1 MSQHMINITNMTTLK
16 SVLPPHD
23 DNYFVG
29 LPHIRYEKKSCLY
42 TVKYFPT
49 LEVYTCSCKDFNY
62 RRRKTNEMCKH
73 IEYINNLDEICEAG
87 INNGISWSKQ
97 GFFESK
103 SVVMIDK
110 TDSKSDSKTDSK
122 SATTMASSPT
132 STSVPIKTHRKSQPP
147 RQRCVD
153 TSALGNASLSAEE
166 TCQMLKDI
174 VFASKSML
182 STVDKLVD
190 KLHNVKVE

>member
-1 MSQHMINITNMTTLK
+1 MTTLK

-23 DNYFVG
+23 DKYFVG
-29 LPHIRYEKKSCLY
+29 LPHILYQNKSCSY

-49 LEVYTCSCKDFNY
+49 LEVYTCSCKDFNF

-73 IEYINNLDEICEAG
+73 IEYINDLDEKWEAG
-87 INNGISWSKQ
+87 KNHGMSSSKSDL
-97 GFFESK
+97 FESN
-103 SVVMIDK
+103 SVTMIDK
-110 TDSKSDSKTDSK
+110 TNSKC
-122 SATTMASSPT
+122 ATTMASSPT
-132 STSVPIKTHRKSQPP
+132 STSAPIKTHRKSQPP

>member
-1 MSQHMINITNMTTLK
+1 MSISK
-16 SVLPPHD
+16 SVLPPYD
-23 DNYFVG
+23 DDYYLN
-29 LPHIRYEKKSCLY
+29 LPHIRYKKKSCLY

-110 TDSKSDSKTDSK
+110 SNSK
-122 SATTMASSPT
+122 SATNLASS
-132 STSVPIKTHRKSQPP
+132 STSDSVATSSTTPVPNGAPKAHRKK
-147 RQRCVD
+147 CVD
-153 TSALGNASLSAEE
+153 TSSALRNASMSVEE
-166 TCQMLKDI
+166 TCQMLKDM

-182 STVDKLVD
+182 STVDLLVD
-190 KLHNVKVE
+190 KLHNIHVNVKVE